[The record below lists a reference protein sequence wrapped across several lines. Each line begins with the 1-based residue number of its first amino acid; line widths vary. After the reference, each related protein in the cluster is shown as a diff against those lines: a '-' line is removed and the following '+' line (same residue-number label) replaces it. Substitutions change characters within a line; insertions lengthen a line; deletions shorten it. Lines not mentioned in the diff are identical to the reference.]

1 MLLST
6 LLTEEDDIL
15 QQYQEAIDC
24 FKLVLEQS
32 DGTYTCVLLTLI
44 FELHVYQFH
53 IRTQSQVG

>member
-32 DGTYTCVLLTLI
+32 DGSYTYVLTLYI
-44 FELHVYQFH
+44 
-53 IRTQSQVG
+53 